1 MSFTPISKIIKAYDR
16 KKELQAKREES
27 NQSSQIK
34 KPFLSS
40 RAFKLFS
47 DGKKLTEV
55 VIELDIPPEKVEKLW
70 SQFLKSERMEEC
82 YDFFQMCQ
90 YNIPTSQMAE
100 GFFKKYAP
108 DGFKVQSAGTK
119 PVFQI
124 NPIVVEAMKEV
135 GIDISKQKSKELT
148 DEMIRDSDNVV
159 NMGCMDKNFCPTIWI
174 PKVIEWN
181 LEDPKG
187 KSIEKVREIRDEIEK
202 RVKEIVAEI
211 TNTAQR

>member
-1 MSFTPISKIIKAYDR
+1 M
-16 KKELQAKREES
+16 
-27 NQSSQIK
+27 
-34 KPFLSS
+34 
-40 RAFKLFS
+40 KLF
-47 DGKKLTEV
+47 GKSKSNSNKDSKTILFV
-55 VIELDIPPEKVEKLW
+55 CVENAG
-70 SQFLKSERMEEC
+70 R
-82 YDFFQMCQ
+82 
-90 YNIPTSQMAE
+90 SQMAE

-108 DGFKVQSAGTK
+108 DGFKTLSAGTK
-119 PVFQI
+119 PGYQL

-135 GIDISKQKSKELT
+135 GMDISEQKSKELT
-148 DEMIRDSDNVV
+148 DEMIRDSDNVI

>member
-1 MSFTPISKIIKAYDR
+1 MKFFGKSK
-16 KKELQAKREES
+16 S
-27 NQSSQIK
+27 NSNEKDDKTI
-34 KPFLSS
+34 
-40 RAFKLFS
+40 LF
-47 DGKKLTEV
+47 V
-55 VIELDIPPEKVEKLW
+55 CVENAG
-70 SQFLKSERMEEC
+70 R
-82 YDFFQMCQ
+82 
-90 YNIPTSQMAE
+90 SQMAE

-108 DGFKVQSAGTK
+108 DGFKTLSAGTK
-119 PVFQI
+119 PGYQL

-174 PKVIEWN
+174 PKVIEWD

-211 TNTAQR
+211 TDTAQR